1 MSLKTF
7 KQSGQTAMMPKH
19 SSGSAMVEFAMLLGV
34 LLPVGLGVAMLGKL
48 SDLTQTTEQA
58 SRYAAWEATVY
69 SRNALAS
76 RSSAVEARFYGHPE
90 TQISSNTNNNS
101 QVNDQGNDQQR
112 VNPLWGRP
120 ATYQGTLRGLS
131 SVSRDSQQ
139 RVLPSYEFDSGAAQ
153 IGNVI
158 GSAVTSTANQL
169 SGFSGNSW
177 GLPGDGL
184 LRSGVEVAVEPT
196 SLLRGT
202 QGRCGVSAADSEEQ
216 NAPRVCIR
224 STGVI
229 LADGW
234 SASGDA
240 QAASRVRSLVP
251 TSIMSNVGEA
261 LSGLLGNTFFPELD
275 PLDDA
280 FGYVNMGVLP
290 EYAQP

>member
-1 MSLKTF
+1 MSLTTF
-7 KQSGQTAMMPKH
+7 KQLGQPTKMPSH
-19 SSGSAMVEFAMLLGV
+19 ATGSAMVEFAMLLGV

-48 SDLTQTTEQA
+48 SDLTHTTEQA

-76 RSSAVEARFYGHPE
+76 QLSAVEARFYGHPDSR
-90 TQISSNTNNNS
+90 ISSDVNNNP
-101 QVNDQGNDQQR
+101 QVNDQGSDQQG

-120 ATYQGTLRGLS
+120 ATYQGTLRDFA
-131 SVSRDSQQ
+131 SVSRDTQQ
-139 RVLPSYEFDSGAAQ
+139 RILPSYEFDTGAAQ

-158 GSAVTSTANQL
+158 GSAVTATANQL

-196 SLLRGT
+196 PLLLGT
-202 QGRCGVSAADSEEQ
+202 QGRCGTPAADTEAD
-216 NAPRVCIR
+216 NAQRVCIR
-224 STGVI
+224 SAGVI

-234 SASGDA
+234 AASGDA
-240 QAASRVRSLVP
+240 QAVSRVRSLVP
-251 TSIMSNVGEA
+251 SSIMSNVGEA

-275 PLDDA
+275 PLDEA